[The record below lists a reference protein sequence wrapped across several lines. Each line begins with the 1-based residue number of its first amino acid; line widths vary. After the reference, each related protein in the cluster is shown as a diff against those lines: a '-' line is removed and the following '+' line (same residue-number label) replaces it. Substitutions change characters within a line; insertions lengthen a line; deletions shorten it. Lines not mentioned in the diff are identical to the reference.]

1 MSSNLCKITK
11 KTMINNFD
19 IHLQMN
25 KSTEL
30 ILLFPKEKINKM
42 TTQNLQKNQ
51 NPFHKFMLKP
61 KENKQLIRK
70 YQLKI
75 NKLYLLNLKE
85 LINLDKL
92 KIKQIKKLIINYKI
106 IKIKLMNLS
115 KINCFK
121 YKSKFIIKIIYLPD
135 WIILFLYIF
144 ILF

>member
-1 MSSNLCKITK
+1 MSSNLCKIT

-30 ILLFPKEKINKM
+30 ILLFPKEQINKM

-51 NPFHKFMLKP
+51 NPFHKFIIKP
-61 KENKQLIRK
+61 KKFKQLIRK
-70 YQLKI
+70 YLLKI
-75 NKLYLLNLKE
+75 NKLYLLNIKE
-85 LINLDKL
+85 LINLDKF
-92 KIKQIKKLIINYKI
+92 KIKQIKILIINYKI

-121 YKSKFIIKIIYLPD
+121 YKSKFIIKIIYFPD
-135 WIILFLYIF
+135 LIILFLYIF

>member
-1 MSSNLCKITK
+1 MSSNFCKIT

-30 ILLFPKEKINKM
+30 ILLFPKEQINKM

-51 NPFHKFMLKP
+51 NPFHKFIIKP
-61 KENKQLIRK
+61 KKFKQLIRK
-70 YQLKI
+70 YLLKI
-75 NKLYLLNLKE
+75 NKLYLLNIKE
-85 LINLDKL
+85 LINLDKF
-92 KIKQIKKLIINYKI
+92 KIKQIKILIINYKI

-121 YKSKFIIKIIYLPD
+121 YKSKFIIKIIYFPD
-135 WIILFLYIF
+135 LIILFLYIF

>member
-1 MSSNLCKITK
+1 MSSNLCKIT

-30 ILLFPKEKINKM
+30 ILLFPKEQINKM

-51 NPFHKFMLKP
+51 NPFHKFIIKP
-61 KENKQLIRK
+61 KKFKQLIRK
-70 YQLKI
+70 YLLKI

-85 LINLDKL
+85 LINLDKF
-92 KIKQIKKLIINYKI
+92 KIKQIKILIINYKI

-121 YKSKFIIKIIYLPD
+121 YKSKFIIKIIYFPD
-135 WIILFLYIF
+135 LIILFLYIF